1 MIYLA
6 EEVMELEIKEEPEEE
21 KEVPSGVPEG
31 EDVISAGGGL
41 KLVLENPNIKIE
53 KLIIKKKE

>member
-1 MIYLA
+1 MA
-6 EEVMELEIKEEPEEE
+6 EEVMELEIQEEPEEE
-21 KEVPSGVPEG
+21 EEAPSEAPEQ
-31 EDVISAGGGL
+31 EEVISAGGGL

>member
-1 MIYLA
+1 MA

-21 KEVPSGVPEG
+21 KEAPSESPERG
-31 EDVISAGGGL
+31 EVISAGGGGL
-41 KLVLENPNIKIE
+41 KLVLENPKIKIE